1 MPGKPRTWL
10 STVSTIAIIL
20 LLVVVYAYGWNVT
33 KIDLVTLITDASDV
47 KPIMTSLLRP
57 RILAQEEFSEKHK
70 VLFWVPCAKPAPE
83 PEPIPD
89 SGPYV
94 TVSKTCGQVGEE
106 ITAEGF
112 GFRPSSEGSL
122 RWVVVYSRSFVAR
135 VSTDENGHFVHT
147 FPVPKVTVGDEP
159 LKCGV
164 EFVVKWSEGPLKPTA
179 PLKLTVEKMIETLFL
194 ALMATTLGI
203 FVSVP
208 LSFLAARNLVG
219 KSPVGLAVYYGT
231 RTILNILRSI
241 EPLIMAIVFAVWVG
255 IGPFAGVLALTV
267 HSIAALGKLYS
278 EAIESIDEGPI
289 EAVTATGANR
299 MQVIM
304 YAVVPQIVP
313 QFLAFTIYRWD
324 INVRMSTII
333 GFVGGGGIGFLLQQ
347 WINLLQYR
355 NAAVA
360 VWAIAI
366 VVATLDYISAKVR
379 EKIV

>member
-10 STVSTIAIIL
+10 STLSTILIIL
-20 LLVVVYAYGWNVT
+20 LIVIVYAYGWNVT

-47 KPIMTSLLRP
+47 QPIVKSLLTP
-57 RILAQEEFSEKHK
+57 RILAQEEFTDRARA
-70 VLFWVPCAKPAPE
+70 LFWVPCPTVVPDPEPAPSGE
-83 PEPIPD
+83 PYI
-89 SGPYV
+89 
-94 TVSKTCGQVGEE
+94 TISKTCGQIGDE

-112 GFRPSSEGSL
+112 NFHPSTEGSV
-122 RWVVVYSRSFVAR
+122 RWVVVNSRSFVAR

-147 FPVPKVTVGDEP
+147 FPVPEVRLGDEP
-159 LKCGV
+159 LMCGV
-164 EFVVKWSEGPLKPTA
+164 EFLVSWQEGPLKPTE

-203 FVSVP
+203 FVSIP

-219 KSPVGLAVYYGT
+219 KSPVGLVIYYVT
-231 RTILNILRSI
+231 RLVLNILRSI

-379 EKIV
+379 EKIL